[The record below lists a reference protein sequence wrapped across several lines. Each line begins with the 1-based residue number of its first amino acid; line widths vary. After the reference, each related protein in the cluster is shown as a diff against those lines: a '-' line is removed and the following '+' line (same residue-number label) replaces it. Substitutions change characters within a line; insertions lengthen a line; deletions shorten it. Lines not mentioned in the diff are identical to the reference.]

1 MNWNKLTKEFQI
13 LCVFVGTVGFLIS
26 LLEAFMIISPEFS
39 LLANVIFCI
48 GFLILAWRDVNAR
61 KRTNIV
67 AASGWWSLLGIAYP
81 IAVSFKE
88 KSWNSIL
95 WYSVVSFFIP
105 TVLLFMICFGAEL
118 MGVLP
123 E

>member
-48 GFLILAWRDVNAR
+48 GFLILA
-61 KRTNIV
+61 
-67 AASGWWSLLGIAYP
+67 
-81 IAVSFKE
+81 
-88 KSWNSIL
+88 
-95 WYSVVSFFIP
+95 
-105 TVLLFMICFGAEL
+105 
-118 MGVLP
+118 
-123 E
+123 